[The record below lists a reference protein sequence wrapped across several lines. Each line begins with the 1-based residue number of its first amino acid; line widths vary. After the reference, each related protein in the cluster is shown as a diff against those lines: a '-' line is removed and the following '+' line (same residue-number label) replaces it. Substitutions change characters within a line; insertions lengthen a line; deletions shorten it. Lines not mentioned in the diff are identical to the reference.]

1 MSIQYI
7 LGLDGGGTK
16 TVARLV
22 NLRTS
27 MQWQVNAGATS
38 LSNDYSL
45 ALSSIT
51 DACEQLLA
59 EAGCNAE
66 QVSAV
71 FGVAGAG
78 DKSLV
83 VKLLRDLP
91 FNFAQL
97 KVVSDAKTSLYG
109 ANAGQPVAVVAL
121 GTGSVGMRMDENRTE
136 KMIGGWGF
144 CIGDEGGGAKLG
156 YLAVQKL
163 LLEMDLN
170 GVAKSTLSL
179 YVASQI
185 GYSRHSILQWLA
197 LAKPADFAKLAP
209 HIFSLKD
216 DCVVALEV
224 LTAHVTMIEK
234 LIKRTC
240 GTSNLPLVLL
250 GGLAEPSQALLS
262 ETYRN
267 LIMPSKG
274 NSLDGAC
281 LLAKQLCS
289 PAITN

>member
-1 MSIQYI
+1 M
-7 LGLDGGGTK
+7 
-16 TVARLV
+16 
-22 NLRTS
+22 
-27 MQWQVNAGATS
+27 
-38 LSNDYSL
+38 
-45 ALSSIT
+45 
-51 DACEQLLA
+51 
-59 EAGCNAE
+59 
-66 QVSAV
+66 
-71 FGVAGAG
+71 
-78 DKSLV
+78 
-83 VKLLRDLP
+83 
-91 FNFAQL
+91 
-97 KVVSDAKTSLYG
+97 
-109 ANAGQPVAVVAL
+109 
-121 GTGSVGMRMDENRTE
+121 
-136 KMIGGWGF
+136 
-144 CIGDEGGGAKLG
+144 
-156 YLAVQKL
+156 
-163 LLEMDLN
+163 
-170 GVAKSTLSL
+170 SL

-240 GTSNLPLVLL
+240 GSSNLPLVLM